1 MPKYLDNYKLEIIGN
16 IYPDNSMIFFIKVEH
31 YLAK

>member
-1 MPKYLDNYKLEIIGN
+1 MPKYLDNYKLEIIAN
-16 IYPDNSMIFFIKVEH
+16 IYSDNSMNYFIKVEH

>member
-1 MPKYLDNYKLEIIGN
+1 MPRYLDNYKLEIIGN
-16 IYPDNSMIFFIKVEH
+16 IYSDNSINFFIVVEH